1 MKKKLI
7 IIIGGCGFLGKSLMH
22 YGREHPDWKIV
33 TVDTREATESFCNQ
47 FNRDPKEWPENI
59 NISLDLTKDSLTE
72 FWKKSGVNEELFNTP
87 NDFSLFSEMHIFH
100 FASPVGVTNHSES
113 TFYKAMAI
121 NQNVFEFSNFYLKNK
136 IGDKI
141 RLNFWYAST
150 SELYGLYDMTKKN
163 STEDTEDINLHTFFN
178 RKENLGGF
186 RSDYIYQKLLGENLF
201 KQLGSSG
208 FSVKILRLFNIVGEY
223 QDPKKG
229 VFPKFVDAIIYNK
242 PVSVTQG
249 IRCYTRAYTFYE
261 MILDIM
267 YAPRTEVGIFN
278 IVERF
283 FKNSLTSEELYIY
296 LLAYIK
302 RKFPNLEVTGNYKI
316 EEIPNEI
323 KVRGSH
329 DTLSYHNFCK
339 KFGGTIDKM
348 LIHYSNNC
356 NNNGKIK

>member
-1 MKKKLI
+1 MEKKLI

-22 YGREHPDWKIV
+22 YSREYSNWKIV
-33 TVDTREATESFCNQ
+33 TVDTGEASESFCNQ
-47 FNRDPKEWPENI
+47 FNRDPKEWPENM
-59 NISLDLTKDSLTE
+59 NIYLDLTKDSLIK
-72 FWKKSGVNEELFNTP
+72 FWEKSGVNEELFNTP
-87 NDFSLFSEMHIFH
+87 DGFSLFSEIHIFH
-100 FASPVGVTNHSES
+100 FASPVGVINHSES

-136 IGDKI
+136 FGDKI
-141 RLNFWYAST
+141 SLNFWYAST
-150 SELYGLYDMTKKN
+150 SELYGLYDKTEKN
-163 STEDTEDINLHTFFN
+163 NVKDVEDINLHTFFN
-178 RKENLGGF
+178 PKENLGGF

-229 VFPKFVDAIIYNK
+229 VFPKFVNAIIYNK

-249 IRCYTRAYTFYE
+249 IRCYTNAYTFYE
-261 MILDIM
+261 MIIDIM
-267 YAPRTEVGIFN
+267 NTPSKTKVAIFN
-278 IVERF
+278 IVEPF

-302 RKFPNLEVTGNYKI
+302 RKFPNLEVVGNYKI

-323 KVRGSH
+323 IVRGSQ
-329 DTLSYHNFCK
+329 DTLSYQNFCK
-339 KFGGTIDKM
+339 KFGETIDKM
-348 LIHYSNNC
+348 IIHYSNNC
-356 NNNGKIK
+356 NNGRIK